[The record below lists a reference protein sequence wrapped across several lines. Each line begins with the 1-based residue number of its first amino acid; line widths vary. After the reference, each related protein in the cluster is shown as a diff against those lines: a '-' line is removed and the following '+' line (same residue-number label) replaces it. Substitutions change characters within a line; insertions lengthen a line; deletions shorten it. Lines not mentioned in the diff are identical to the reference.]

1 MVRANVQRAL
11 VEEHARLAQE
21 EVRKNTLM
29 SGMIVL
35 HVMEVAIA
43 GFVVAREGV
52 GIVMAEDIDIIVK

>member
-11 VEEHARLAQE
+11 VEEHARVALE

-43 GFVVAREGV
+43 GIVVAREGV
-52 GIVMAEDIDIIVK
+52 GIVMAGDDIIIE

>member
-11 VEEHARLAQE
+11 VEEHARVALE

-43 GFVVAREGV
+43 GIVVAREGV
-52 GIVMAEDIDIIVK
+52 GIVMAGDDIIID